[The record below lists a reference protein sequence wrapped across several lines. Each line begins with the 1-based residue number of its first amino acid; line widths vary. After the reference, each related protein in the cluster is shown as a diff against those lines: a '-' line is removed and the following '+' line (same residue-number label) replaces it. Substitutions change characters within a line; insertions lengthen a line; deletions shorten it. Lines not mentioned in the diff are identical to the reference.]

1 MINEVRNK
9 WNEFP
14 ELKSCHHFLYDDLYR
29 DGKKFV
35 LFMGINPGEPKKDW
49 IEFLTFYL
57 SVNINDKTFNEKLN
71 LFKKSNDKD
80 LITLINYIQKVI

>member
-1 MINEVRNK
+1 MIKEVRNK

-49 IEFLTFYL
+49 IDFPEGMCEESRHIHFRKDNDSL
-57 SVNINDKTFNEKLN
+57 S
-71 LFKKSNDKD
+71 KKYSYFWCK
-80 LITLINYIQKVI
+80 